1 MDNHLSSGKRYP
13 PFEHLVG
20 LGDYRV
26 TYLRQSSIIFRCSWT
41 EILYS
46 CSETIASCCRNRLLW
61 VRRKSPTS
69 VSRRRRVDSWLEIR
83 FDNLDTNVNVVER
96 QNIRIT
102 RIQEDP
108 KLSKHSN
115 VNTESCL
122 WDSLRYMFKAYKVPH
137 SLQSIISVSGVQ
149 PVRNGSCPLVSLLST
164 VRLFSGQKR
173 CFF

>member
-83 FDNLDTNVNVVER
+83 FDNLDTNVNVMKRE
-96 QNIRIT
+96 NIRIT
-102 RIQEDP
+102 RAQEDHFSANTKMWTQSLAYEKAFP
-108 KLSKHSN
+108 TLYSSSYLALRPIQLLAIVHS
-115 VNTESCL
+115 SQQHL
-122 WDSLRYMFKAYKVPH
+122 ISGMYYLRQFVP
-137 SLQSIISVSGVQ
+137 SNQS
-149 PVRNGSCPLVSLLST
+149 
-164 VRLFSGQKR
+164 
-173 CFF
+173 